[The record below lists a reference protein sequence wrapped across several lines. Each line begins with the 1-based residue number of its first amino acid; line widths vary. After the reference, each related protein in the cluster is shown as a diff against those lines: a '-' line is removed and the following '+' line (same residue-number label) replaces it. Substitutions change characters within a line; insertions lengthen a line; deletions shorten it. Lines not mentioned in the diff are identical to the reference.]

1 MSQYE
6 VCSLVDTTARRE
18 KEGLFADVRKMLPK
32 SISRRLS
39 RQIPFLCGRFFCDRR
54 QKIDLSGVFLHSG
67 EYTFLTVIYAI
78 AD

>member
-39 RQIPFLCGRFFCDRR
+39 RQIPFCVEIFVTGGKR
-54 QKIDLSGVFLHSG
+54 IDLSGVFLHSG

>member
-39 RQIPFLCGRFFCDRR
+39 RQIPFVWRLCDRR
-54 QKIDLSGVFLHSG
+54 QRIDLSGVFLHSG
-67 EYTFLTVIYAI
+67 EYTFPNCDLC
-78 AD
+78 DC

>member
-39 RQIPFLCGRFFCDRR
+39 RQIPFCVEIFVTGGKKNRPFRR
-54 QKIDLSGVFLHSG
+54 VNFPLKSKGHPTYLSAFH
-67 EYTFLTVIYAI
+67 
-78 AD
+78 